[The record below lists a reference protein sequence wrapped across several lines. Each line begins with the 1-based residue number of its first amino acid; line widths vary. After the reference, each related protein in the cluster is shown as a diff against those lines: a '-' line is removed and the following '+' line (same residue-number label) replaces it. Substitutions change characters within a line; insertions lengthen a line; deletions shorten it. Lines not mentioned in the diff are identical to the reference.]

1 MSYPSVFTRIVSL
14 SLLIS
19 LSHMSFGQG
28 QADYYQG
35 TVPVKSQQSKERR
48 LATEDALLQVLV
60 RMSGSLDPQY
70 DDRILQRLSRASNY
84 VEQFQYQAL
93 KSKPLK
99 EEGYRELLTLSFSA
113 GAVRKILGDANMPF
127 WSENRP
133 NTLIWLAE
141 DNVDVGKQLLNQGSE
156 APIVESLIDAGLKR
170 GLPIIF
176 PVLDLED
183 RIALSAEDVW
193 SVDEAKIVE
202 ASARYGAD
210 VILVGRYSQTSRGEV
225 WSIWQFFHA
234 GASQS
239 YDSRVTLD
247 DQKNNTVI
255 GEDALFPLADFLA
268 ERYAILSEGEDSGR
282 LVVDVSGVSD
292 FRAFRK
298 SLDYLEGL
306 AGVSAL
312 QVAEVKDGG
321 LRLYLESE
329 ASIDK
334 LMSTINLDSKLVAVA
349 DVENSLPEWQR
360 GPKGSAE
367 NPLRFRWVSR

>member
-1 MSYPSVFTRIVSL
+1 MSYLSVFTRIVSL
-14 SLLIS
+14 SLLTS
-19 LSHMSFGQG
+19 LSSLSFAQG
-28 QADYYQG
+28 DYYQG
-35 TVPVKSQQSKERR
+35 TVPVKSQQAKERR
-48 LATEDALLQVLV
+48 SATEDALLQVLV

-70 DDRILQRLSRASNY
+70 DDQILQRLSRASNY

-93 KSKPLK
+93 ESETLK
-99 EEGYRELLTLSFSA
+99 DEGYRELLTLSFSA

-133 NTLIWLAE
+133 STLIWLAE
-141 DNVDVGKQLLNQGSE
+141 DNVEFGKQLLNQASDS
-156 APIVESLIDAGLKR
+156 PIVASLVDAGQSR
-170 GLPIIF
+170 GLPILF

-183 RIALSAEDVW
+183 RIALSADDVW
-193 SVDEAKIVE
+193 SVDEAKLVE

-247 DQKNNTVI
+247 DPKSSAI
-255 GEDALFPLADFLA
+255 LGEDALFPLADFLA
-268 ERYAILSEGEDSGR
+268 ERYAILSRGEDSGR
-282 LVVDVSGVSD
+282 LVVEVDGVSD

-312 QVAEVKDGG
+312 QVAEVKDDG
-321 LRLYLESE
+321 LLLYLESE

-334 LMSTINLDSKLVAVA
+334 LMSTINLDSKLVVVA
-349 DVENSLPEWQR
+349 DAENALPEWQR
-360 GPKGSAE
+360 GPKGSVE
-367 NPLRFRWVSR
+367 NPLQFRWASR

>member
-1 MSYPSVFTRIVSL
+1 MTF
-14 SLLIS
+14 
-19 LSHMSFGQG
+19 G

-35 TVPVKSQQSKERR
+35 SVPVKSQQTKERR
-48 LATEDALLQVLV
+48 TATEDALLQVLV

-93 KSKPLK
+93 ESEVLK

-113 GAVRKILGDANMPF
+113 GAVRKILADAKMPF

-133 NTLIWLAE
+133 NTLIWLVE
-141 DNVDVGKQLLNQGSE
+141 DNVEFGKQLLNQSSE
-156 APIVESLIDAGLKR
+156 APIIDSLTDAGTKR

-239 YDSRVTLD
+239 YDSRVVFD
-247 DQKNNTVI
+247 DQRTNALL

-268 ERYAILSEGEDSGR
+268 ERYAILNLGEDSGR
-282 LVVDVSGVSD
+282 LVVDVKGIGD
-292 FRAFRK
+292 YRAFRK
-298 SLDYLEGL
+298 SIDYLEGL

-312 QVAEVKDGG
+312 QVAQVDDKG

-334 LMSTINLDSKLVAVA
+334 LMSVINLDNKLVSIVDA
-349 DVENSLPEWQR
+349 ENTLPEWQR
-360 GPKGSAE
+360 GPKGSVE
-367 NPLRFRWVSR
+367 NPLQFRWTSR

>member
-1 MSYPSVFTRIVSL
+1 MSYLSVFTHTVSL
-14 SLLIS
+14 LLLTS
-19 LSHMSFGQG
+19 LSSMSFGQG
-28 QADYYQG
+28 LAGYYQG
-35 TVPVKSQQSKERR
+35 TVPVKSQQSQERR
-48 LATEDALLQVLV
+48 SATEDALLQVLV

-93 KSKPLK
+93 ESEGLK
-99 EEGYRELLTLSFSA
+99 DEGYRELLTLSFSA
-113 GAVRKILGDANMPF
+113 GAVRKILGDAKLPF

-141 DNVDVGKQLLNQGSE
+141 DNVEFGKQLLNQASE
-156 APIVESLIDAGLKR
+156 APIIDSLIDAGNRR

-183 RIALSAEDVW
+183 RIALSADDVW
-193 SVDEAKIVE
+193 SVDEAKLVE
-202 ASARYGAD
+202 ASARYDAD

-247 DQKNNTVI
+247 EQKSNAEL
-255 GEDALFPLADFLA
+255 GENALFPLADFLA
-268 ERYAILSEGEDSGR
+268 ERYAILSHGEDSGR
-282 LVVDVSGVSD
+282 LVVEVSGVSD

-312 QVAEVKDGG
+312 QVAEVKDEG
-321 LRLYLESE
+321 LLLYLESE
-329 ASIDK
+329 ASVDK
-334 LMSTINLDSKLVAVA
+334 LMSSIKLDSKLVAVA
-349 DVENSLPEWQR
+349 AEENALPEWQR

-367 NPLRFRWVSR
+367 NPLQFRWASR